1 MLTKK
6 QEKIKDQSDGVPVP
20 VADVA
25 EAEERGGALLTRPVL
40 RYAMGW
46 ALAAALTGCGAGSA
60 EPRYQI
66 QGAQRAYTSSGPVDV
81 IVVRRVP
88 Q

>member
-1 MLTKK
+1 MVNEK
-6 QEKIKDQSDGVPVP
+6 QEKIKDLSDGVPVP
-20 VADVA
+20 VVDVA
-25 EAEERGGALLTRPVL
+25 AQEVRGGRLL
-40 RYAMGW
+40 
-46 ALAAALTGCGAGSA
+46 ALALWLPMMTACGAGSA